1 MIVPKKH
8 VRNLLGL
15 PQGENEDVQKRSVSS
30 VTTGTIHLISNSGR
44 SLSQPGRQ
52 EQGLEADWSKL
63 IEGIQIVSKHS
74 KEIGYQADIQR
85 EQVERILE
93 ETRRG
98 IEGYENRICAAEK
111 AAEDAKETARVQI
124 MAAEERTRLAEE
136 RALAAESWL
145 KRVQDAMFTEFN
157 DLLTWSA
164 AS

>member
-1 MIVPKKH
+1 M
-8 VRNLLGL
+8 
-15 PQGENEDVQKRSVSS
+15 
-30 VTTGTIHLISNSGR
+30 
-44 SLSQPGRQ
+44 
-52 EQGLEADWSKL
+52 EADWSKL

-111 AAEDAKETARVQI
+111 AAQDAKETARVQI
-124 MAAEERTRLAEE
+124 MAAEERARLAEE
-136 RALAAESWL
+136 RALAAETWL